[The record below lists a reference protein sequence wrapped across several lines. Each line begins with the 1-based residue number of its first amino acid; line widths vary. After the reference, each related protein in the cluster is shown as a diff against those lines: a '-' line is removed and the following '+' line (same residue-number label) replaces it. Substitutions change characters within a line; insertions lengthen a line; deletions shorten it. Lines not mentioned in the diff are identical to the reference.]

1 MIYFTGFRP
10 QHILRLDDVQS
21 EQAEDAVAAISQAEA
36 TTLAEIGNAWTGW
49 VGADVVG
56 CAGFSPVW
64 PGRSAVWALL
74 TNKAGPHMRQITRFV
89 RQKIA
94 EHPDRRLEAT
104 VLHGF
109 KAGQQ
114 WMKLLG
120 FRNETPGGM
129 ECYDPAGRTMMLYS
143 LVRHDRI

>member
-1 MIYFTGFRP
+1 MIYFTRFKP
-10 QHILRLDDVQS
+10 HHILRLDDIQS
-21 EQAEDAVAAISQAEA
+21 EQAEDAVAAVSQIDA
-36 TTLAEIGNAWTGW
+36 TSLAEVGYAWTGW

-74 TNKAGPHMRQITRFV
+74 TNKAGPHMGPITRFV
-89 RQKIA
+89 RGQIDA
-94 EHPDRRLEAT
+94 HPDRRIEAT

-109 KAGQQ
+109 EAGQR

-120 FRNETPGGM
+120 FRNETPDGM
-129 ECYDPAGRTMMLYS
+129 ECYDPAGRTLALYS
-143 LVRHDRI
+143 LVRHDRT